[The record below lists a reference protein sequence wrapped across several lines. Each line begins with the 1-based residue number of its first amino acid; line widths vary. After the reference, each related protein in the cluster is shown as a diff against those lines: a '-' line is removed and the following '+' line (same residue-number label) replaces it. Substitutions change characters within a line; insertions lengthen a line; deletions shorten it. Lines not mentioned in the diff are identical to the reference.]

1 MPRRT
6 KKSKKFPS
14 VANALAGKEV
24 RSKKSAVESS
34 KTVKKPKKVQ
44 LPVRIS
50 RKTGPLANLEQ
61 VRQQTREKEKNKKT
75 EIQRK
80 TVKEIKQPVKE
91 TVLPAIKQKNP
102 YKSEAKTK
110 KINKK
115 KQPSYAKASVVRRHS
130 FERRSAGKQVDP
142 ERIEQDKRL
151 MMWAGVAF
159 FMVLIF
165 GIWIFNLKNVFKT
178 TENTDTNNSAVQE
191 WDKIAD
197 EFTKT
202 LEKVKEG
209 MAELKEVEI
218 EEEGRNV
225 FSETATTSDD
235 AVIFEDDEINELKK
249 RLEELENQIKADEEQ
264 ATSTP

>member
-6 KKSKKFPS
+6 TKTKTTSKKK
-14 VANALAGKEV
+14 V
-24 RSKKSAVESS
+24 
-34 KTVKKPKKVQ
+34 VKKPKKVQ

-50 RKTGPLANLEQ
+50 WKTENRPTNAKAMAGKKQKTDDKPAFAPADTTSSVKAMDVKKALAGKEAIMGKQQMSEKKRKAKK
-61 VRQQTREKEKNKKT
+61 EKEEVIKK
-75 EIQRK
+75 
-80 TVKEIKQPVKE
+80 VKQQE
-91 TVLPAIKQKNP
+91 
-102 YKSEAKTK
+102 K
-110 KINKK
+110 KIK
-115 KQPSYAKASVVRRHS
+115 KQPKVEKPSFAKAT
-130 FERRSAGKQVDP
+130 AGKQVDLEKI
-142 ERIEQDKRL
+142 ERDKRL
-151 MMWAGVAF
+151 MMWAGVTF

-165 GIWIFNLKNVFKT
+165 GAWVFNLKNIFKT
-178 TENTDTNNSAVQE
+178 TENTDINNSAVQE

-209 MAELKEVEI
+209 MAELKEIET
-218 EEEGRNV
+218 EEEGRDI

-235 AVIFEDDEINELKK
+235 AVVFEDDEINELKK

>member
-6 KKSKKFPS
+6 TKTKTTSKKK
-14 VANALAGKEV
+14 V
-24 RSKKSAVESS
+24 
-34 KTVKKPKKVQ
+34 VKKPKKVQ

-50 RKTGPLANLEQ
+50 RKTEKTSQRMVRLRRRKHQSEAGPPQAEKTDDKPVFAPADTTSSVKAMDVKKALAGKEAIMGK
-61 VRQQTREKEKNKKT
+61 QQMSEKKQEAKKEKEEVIKK
-75 EIQRK
+75 
-80 TVKEIKQPVKE
+80 VKQQEK
-91 TVLPAIKQKNP
+91 
-102 YKSEAKTK
+102 KTK
-110 KINKK
+110 KQLK
-115 KQPSYAKASVVRRHS
+115 VVKHIDS
-130 FERRSAGKQVDP
+130 ERM
-142 ERIEQDKRL
+142 ERDKRL
-151 MMWAGVAF
+151 MMWAGVTF

-165 GIWIFNLKNVFKT
+165 GAWVFNLKNIFKT
-178 TENTDTNNSAVQE
+178 TENTDINNSAVQE

-209 MAELKEVEI
+209 MAELKEIET
-218 EEEGRNV
+218 EEEGRDI

-235 AVIFEDDEINELKK
+235 AVVFEDDEINELKK